1 MCGIAGLVS
10 KTGAPPERARIEAMT
25 AAVAHRGP
33 DGEGFYA
40 DGPLALGHRRLAI
53 VDLSDDARQPMAYA
67 DGRYVIVYNGEVYNH
82 LELRKELEAAGF
94 AFRSHSDTEVILAA
108 YAHWGE
114 GCVARFNGMWAFAL
128 HDRAR
133 NVLFCSRD
141 RFGVKPFYYADMPA
155 TFAFGSEI
163 RQLLPHLPQRA
174 ARRDL
179 VADFL
184 LTNGA
189 DFSADTLFEGVQ
201 RLPAGHNL
209 MYDLGAHRVELKPW
223 YALARR
229 EDVMRLSVDAAVDA
243 FRELLDDAVRLRLRA
258 DVSVGTCL
266 SGGLDS
272 SSIATL
278 AARQYTPR
286 AGRPFAAVTAES
298 EDQRVDEARYAE
310 AVVRHGDMTWLRVRP
325 TYDDFVAT
333 LPAVM
338 RAQEEPFGSPSL
350 TMQYHVMKTARANGL
365 PVLLDGQGGDETL
378 LGYEKYYAAYVA
390 GAYRRGGLSGAVR
403 ALGAARAA
411 NANMGFANL
420 AKYVIGGTNARA
432 RYAYYLRTH
441 DYLRVVPPLPERL
454 AAFARASRDDF
465 ALQALEIRSTNLPL
479 LLRFEDKNSMAHGVE
494 ARLPFLDYRVV
505 ETALSLPGEYKIRDG
520 WSKWILRKAMA
531 GRMPDEIV
539 WRRNKFGF
547 ESPEALWLP
556 RHLPTMRAAVLASR
570 LIGEL
575 ANLDRLAAK
584 YDRLDRRSQWR
595 LYSVALWER
604 IFQVTA

>member
-1 MCGIAGLVS
+1 
-10 KTGAPPERARIEAMT
+10 MT
-25 AAVAHRGP
+25 TAVAHRGP
-33 DGEGFYA
+33 DGQGFYT

-53 VDLSDDARQPMAYA
+53 VDLSDDARQPMSYA

-82 LELRKELEAAGF
+82 LELRKELESVGF
-94 AFRSHSDTEVILAA
+94 AFRSHSDTEVMLAA
-108 YAHWGE
+108 YARWGE
-114 GCVARFNGMWAFAL
+114 TCVSRFNGMWAFAL
-128 HDRAR
+128 HDRVR

-141 RFGVKPFYYADMPA
+141 RFGVKPFYYVDTPTA
-155 TFAFGSEI
+155 FAFGSEI
-163 RQLLPHLPQRA
+163 RQLLPVSNRVA

-179 VADFL
+179 VADFI

-189 DFSADTLFEGVQ
+189 DFSAETFFEGVK

-209 MYDLGAHRVELKPW
+209 VYDLGAHRFAIKPW
-223 YALARR
+223 YSLARR
-229 EDVMRLSVDAAVDA
+229 DDVAALSVDAAVEA
-243 FRELLDDAVRLRLRA
+243 FREVLDDAVRLRLRA
-258 DVSVGTCL
+258 DVPVGTCL

-272 SSIATL
+272 STVATL
-278 AARQYTPR
+278 AARRYEPA

-298 EDQRVDEARYAE
+298 EDERVNESHYAE
-310 AVVRHGDMTWLRVRP
+310 IVARHSGMSWLCVRP
-325 TYDDFVAT
+325 TYDDLVGT
-333 LPAVM
+333 LPDVV

-390 GAYRRGGLSGAVR
+390 GAYRRAGLGGAVR
-403 ALGAARAA
+403 ALTAARAA
-411 NANMGFANL
+411 NANMGIANL

-454 AAFARASRDDF
+454 AEFARATRDEF
-465 ALQALEIRSTNLPL
+465 ALQSLEIRSTNLPV
-479 LLRFEDKNSMAHGVE
+479 LLRFEDKNSMAHAVE

-520 WSKWILRKAMA
+520 WSKWILRKSMA

-539 WRRNKFGF
+539 WRRNKLGF
-547 ESPEALWLP
+547 ESPEELWLP
-556 RHLPTMRAAVLASR
+556 RHLPTMRSTVLGSP
-570 LIGEL
+570 LLGEL
-575 ANLDRLAAK
+575 CDLGRLGAK

-595 LYSVALWER
+595 LYSVALWESA
-604 IFQVTA
+604 FHVAA